1 MGTTIQDGGK
11 RERIDDRLLL
21 FFFLFQ
27 QFITQGLMA
36 LIEPSALI
44 KDVLSSFNGIKT
56 TQTAE
61 NFIREK
67 AKIEFSYWS
76 MIGYSSH
83 SSGAECVGVA
93 KILKPWTTFAVR
105 WFKIIVITVN
115 KIKET
120 SPLKI

>member
-36 LIEPSALI
+36 LIEPSALM

-83 SSGAECVGVA
+83 SSGAEYVRVA
-93 KILKPWTTFAVR
+93 KILKP
-105 WFKIIVITVN
+105 
-115 KIKET
+115 
-120 SPLKI
+120 